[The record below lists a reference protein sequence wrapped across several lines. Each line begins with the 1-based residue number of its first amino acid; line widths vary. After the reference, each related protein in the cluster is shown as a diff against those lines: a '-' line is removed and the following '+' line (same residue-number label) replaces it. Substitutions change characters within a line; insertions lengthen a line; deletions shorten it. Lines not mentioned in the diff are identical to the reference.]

1 MHDYYSFYTWA
12 MDRQAKL
19 EREAA
24 ERRLLRESGHLHLRL
39 RLPIPVRRRPAAR

>member
-12 MDRQAKL
+12 MDRQARL

-24 ERRLLRESGHLHLRL
+24 ERRLLRESGLHLRL